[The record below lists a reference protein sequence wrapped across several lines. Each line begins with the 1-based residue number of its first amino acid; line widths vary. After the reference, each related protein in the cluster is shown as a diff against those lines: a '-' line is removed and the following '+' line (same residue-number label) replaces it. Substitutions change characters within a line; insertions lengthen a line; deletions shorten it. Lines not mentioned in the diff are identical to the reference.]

1 MEVNNKELNMICP
14 DISDLEFSERG
25 KLAVKEIRR
34 IKGVNQWLSSAIVV
48 GTFANI
54 FAGNG
59 MIKSH
64 YNLTQTDFNSFNKAL
79 RDSPSIARQTIKTI
93 SGLQAI
99 RAKTSKER
107 QFWKAVY
114 NGCVAAK

>member
-1 MEVNNKELNMICP
+1 MSGLSE
-14 DISDLEFSERG
+14 LEFSDRG

-34 IKGVNQWLSSAIVV
+34 IKEINQWLSSTIVV

-59 MIKSH
+59 IIKSH

-79 RDSPSIARQTIKTI
+79 RDSPSIAKRTIKTI

>member
-1 MEVNNKELNMICP
+1 MKCP
-14 DISDLEFSERG
+14 EISDLEFSERG
-25 KLAVKEIRR
+25 KLAIKEIRR
-34 IKGVNQWLSSAIVV
+34 IKQVNQWLNAAIVG

-59 MIKSH
+59 LIKSH
-64 YNLTQTDFNSFNKAL
+64 YNLTQTDFDSFNSALKA
-79 RDSPSIARQTIKTI
+79 SPSIARKTIETI

-99 RAKTSKER
+99 KAKSNKER

-114 NGCVAAK
+114 KGCEAAK

>member
-1 MEVNNKELNMICP
+1 MRCP
-14 DISDLEFSERG
+14 EIDDLEFSERG

-34 IKGVNQWLSSAIVV
+34 IKEINQWLSATITV

-59 MIKSH
+59 VIKSH
-64 YNLTQTDFNSFNKAL
+64 YNLTQTDFDAFSTAL
-79 RDSPSIARQTIKTI
+79 KSSPSIARKTIETI
-93 SGLQAI
+93 SGLQVI
-99 RAKTSKER
+99 KAKTSKER

-114 NGCVAAK
+114 NGCEAAK

>member
-1 MEVNNKELNMICP
+1 MSCP
-14 DISDLEFSERG
+14 EIDDLEFSERG

-34 IKGVNQWLSSAIVV
+34 IKEINQWLSATITV

-59 MIKSH
+59 IIKSH
-64 YNLTQTDFNSFNKAL
+64 YNLTQTDFDAFSTAL
-79 RDSPSIARQTIKTI
+79 KSSPSI
-93 SGLQAI
+93 
-99 RAKTSKER
+99 SKER

-114 NGCVAAK
+114 NGCEAAK

>member
-1 MEVNNKELNMICP
+1 MICP
-14 DISDLEFSERG
+14 DISELEFSERG
-25 KLAVKEIRR
+25 KLAVKEIKR
-34 IKGVNQWLSSAIVV
+34 IKYVNQWLSSAIVV
-48 GTFANI
+48 GAFANI

-79 RDSPSIARQTIKTI
+79 RDSTSIARKTIKTI

-99 RAKTSKER
+99 RAKTGKER
-107 QFWKAVY
+107 QFGKAVY
-114 NGCVAAK
+114 NDCVAAK

>member
-54 FAGNG
+54 FAGLV
-59 MIKSH
+59 M
-64 YNLTQTDFNSFNKAL
+64 
-79 RDSPSIARQTIKTI
+79 
-93 SGLQAI
+93 
-99 RAKTSKER
+99 
-107 QFWKAVY
+107 V
-114 NGCVAAK
+114 